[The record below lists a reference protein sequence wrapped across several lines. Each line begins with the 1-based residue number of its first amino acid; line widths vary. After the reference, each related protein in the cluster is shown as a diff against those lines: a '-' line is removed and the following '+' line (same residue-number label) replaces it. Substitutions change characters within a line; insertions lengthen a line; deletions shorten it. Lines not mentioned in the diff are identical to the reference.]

1 MKESRIVV
9 YTLLGA
15 ILAFLAIFL
24 FTRDIEI
31 PKNQAMPWQSYI
43 NSQQQTVVFSLT
55 MGESRLIDAARQFG
69 TEIKASLFEDEGVEP
84 ELEVYFSS
92 TKVGGISARII
103 LNLLLDDQA
112 IEDLSR
118 NIDVSML
125 MPSGVKN
132 TTFTS
137 AGEVSMSR
145 LKIKSLTFI
154 PGANLE
160 EGVIENLFGKPDRV
174 ELAPEGIS
182 YWYYSEKGLRI
193 IVDSEQKEILEFYN
207 Q

>member
-1 MKESRIVV
+1 MKERHIVG

-15 ILAFLAIFL
+15 ILAFVAIFL
-24 FTRDIEI
+24 FTRDVEM

-43 NSQQQTVVFSLT
+43 NENQQTVVFNLT
-55 MGESRLIDAARQFG
+55 MAESRLIDAARQFG
-69 TEIKASLFEDEGVEP
+69 TEINASLFESELEKP

-103 LNLLLDDQA
+103 LNLILDEQI
-112 IEDLSR
+112 IESLSN
-118 NIDVSML
+118 NIDESMQ

-137 AGEVSMSR
+137 AGERSMSR

-154 PGANLE
+154 PGANLDKE
-160 EGVIENLFGKPDRV
+160 VIENLFGKPARV
-174 ELAPEGIS
+174 ELATEGVS
-182 YWYYSEKGLRI
+182 YWHYPQKGLRI
-193 IVDSEQKEILEFYN
+193 IVDREQKEVLEFFN